1 MAVWWVVV
9 VTGEKM
15 ITIWEVE
22 GEGRSKRRRWARW
35 AGGGQGGRA
44 DVWHGKRLEADNHSM
59 DLLFKVV
66 VMVMMLCGRDDDE
79 RGNEETG

>member
-1 MAVWWVVV
+1 MAVWWVLV

-22 GEGRSKRRRWARW
+22 GRSKRRRW

>member
-1 MAVWWVVV
+1 M
-9 VTGEKM
+9 G
-15 ITIWEVE
+15 
-22 GEGRSKRRRWARW
+22 
-35 AGGGQGGRA
+35 GGGQTKEEEVGRGKGGGRA

-79 RGNEETG
+79 RGNEGTG

>member
-1 MAVWWVVV
+1 M
-9 VTGEKM
+9 GGGGQIKEE
-15 ITIWEVE
+15 EV
-22 GEGRSKRRRWARW
+22 GRGG
-35 AGGGQGGRA
+35 AGGGGR